1 MNQFTT
7 KHLPTLILAA
17 TLPFL
22 GSSAFASGSHGS
34 DDGHGKK
41 SAGSGH
47 MMEKGHGDM
56 KSKSHGHDSG
66 SHGDDGDKID
76 YSSVE
81 EHEFGKA
88 SDPERAVKTVNVDM
102 SDKLRFTP
110 AEVHVKAGE
119 TVRFVVRN
127 MGKLR
132 HEMVLGTD
140 EGLREHSKM
149 MMKFPGME
157 HDEPHMAHVAPGK
170 EHIMGWQFTKAGEY
184 DFGCLVPG
192 HFEAGMRG
200 KVIVQ

>member
-7 KHLPTLILAA
+7 KHLPTLILAI

-22 GSSAFASGSHGS
+22 GTFAFAGGSHGS
-34 DDGHGKK
+34 GDVHEKK
-41 SAGSGH
+41 AAGSGH
-47 MMEKGHGDM
+47 
-56 KSKSHGHDSG
+56 
-66 SHGDDGDKID
+66 GDDTAKID

-88 SDPERAVKTVNVDM
+88 SDPDLAEKTVTIDM
-102 SDKLRFTP
+102 LDKLRFTP
-110 AEVHVKAGE
+110 AEVHVKPGE

-127 MGKLR
+127 MGKLQ

-157 HDEPHMAHVAPGK
+157 HDEAHMAHVAPGK